1 MAETSILYY
10 RFVRVQKC
18 WKIDDFE
25 PIALTNNRTAVRNN
39 VGYRFN
45 EHQTELELSFAVS
58 NRSYVTVP
66 SQFKLEFLFLI

>member
-1 MAETSILYY
+1 M
-10 RFVRVQKC
+10 
-18 WKIDDFE
+18 
-25 PIALTNNRTAVRNN
+25 NNRTAVRNN